1 MSKTPLTDAL
11 VSELASGTAAEV
23 LQRNWVTPLM
33 NHARDLECKLAEVCQ
48 DAERY
53 RWAKENL
60 FIGYVNDDVCTTMDD
75 TDIDAVLKEGK

>member
-1 MSKTPLTDAL
+1 
-11 VSELASGTAAEV
+11 
-23 LQRNWVTPLM
+23 M